1 MNSNLIVRV
10 LAVSVL
16 AGATATATVAVA
28 REPGLPRSERTFER
42 LDADKNGQ
50 LGTEELEAKSARR
63 FMRLD
68 ADKDGRVTRA
78 ELEDW
83 LNRLAARRI
92 DRMLERMDANRDAA
106 VSTAELHDYIAGL
119 VLAADTDK
127 SGGVTLQEAQDYHAA
142 QRKARAEA
150 RKAASATRQ

>member
-1 MNSNLIVRV
+1 MNSNLIVKL
-10 LAVSVL
+10 LAVTML
-16 AGATATATVAVA
+16 AGATATVAVA

-50 LGTEELEAKSARR
+50 LATGEIEAKSARR

-83 LNRLAARRI
+83 LNQLAARRI
-92 DRMLERMDANRDAA
+92 DRILARMDADKDAA

-127 SGGVTLQEAQDYHAA
+127 SGGVTLQEARDYHAA
-142 QRKARAEA
+142 QRKARTEA
-150 RKAASATRQ
+150 RKAASAARQ

>member
-1 MNSNLIVRV
+1 MQSKLVLKL
-10 LAVSVL
+10 LAVAAL
-16 AGATATATVAVA
+16 AGVAAGAVEA
-28 REPGLPRSERTFER
+28 REPGMPRSERTFER
-42 LDADKNGQ
+42 LDANKDGELAVDE
-50 LGTEELEAKSARR
+50 LGSRSERR

-83 LNRLAARRI
+83 LNRLTARRI
-92 DRMLERMDANRDAA
+92 LEHMDADKDAA
-106 VSTAELHDYIAGL
+106 VSQEELHGYIAGL

-127 SGGVTLQEAQDYHAA
+127 SGGVTLQESRDYHASK
-142 QRKARAEA
+142 RNARAEA

>member
-1 MNSNLIVRV
+1 MQSNLVLKL
-10 LAVSVL
+10 LAVAAL
-16 AGATATATVAVA
+16 AGVAGGAAEA
-28 REPGLPRSERTFER
+28 REPGMPRSERIFER
-42 LDADKNGQ
+42 LDVNKDGELAVDE
-50 LGTEELEAKSARR
+50 LGARSERR

-68 ADKDGRVTRA
+68 ADRNGKVTRA

-92 DRMLERMDANRDAA
+92 DRIIEQMDADKDAA
-106 VSTAELHDYIAGL
+106 VSQDELHGYIAGL

-127 SGGVTLQEAQDYHAA
+127 SGGVTLQEARDYHAA
-142 QRKARAEA
+142 KRNARAEA